1 MRFRCRGRAAFLG
14 FVLAVSLVQAAP
26 ATEKITTGF
35 VGSPTSSGWAWF
47 IGMAKGYFA
56 AAGIEIDPIYVPSAP
71 GIVQQLSAGSLDI
84 VSGTGLTD
92 PLYAIDKG
100 APIAIARVTTQA
112 SPYVMMAKPAIK
124 SIKDLKGKTIVIGG
138 LRDITRVYFDR
149 MMAGNGLKEGDYDIT
164 VIGATPGRWSA
175 LQSGAADA
183 ALLIPPIV
191 FKAEAA
197 GFSNI
202 GYAYD
207 YAKDLPFGGIIV
219 NKNWVANRLPL
230 MRGLMQAY
238 ATSLQWFLDEKNR
251 QEAIDILRQA
261 GNLEEAEVVQAYQFT
276 KKIPF
281 FETTGKLSKAQFASL
296 MNVLIQMGELKAPL
310 SLEQIALPGVSEIEN

>member
-1 MRFRCRGRAAFLG
+1 MVVA
-14 FVLAVSLVQAAP
+14 LALSGASGAP
-26 ATEKITTGF
+26 ASEKITTGF

-47 IGMAKGYFA
+47 IGMEKGYFA
-56 AAGIEIDPIYVPSAP
+56 EAGIEIDPIYVPSAP

-112 SPYVMMAKPAIK
+112 SPYVLMAKPAIK
-124 SIKDLKGKTIVIGG
+124 SIKELKGKTIVIGG

-149 MMAGNGLKEGDYDIT
+149 MMEGNGLKEGDYDIT

-191 FKAEAA
+191 FKAEGA

-219 NKNWVANRLPL
+219 NKNWAAPRLSLVQGL
-230 MRGLMQAY
+230 MRAY
-238 ATSLQWFLDEKNR
+238 AKSLDWFFDPANR
-251 QEAIDILRQA
+251 QEAIAILMKA
-261 GNLEEAEVVQAYQFT
+261 GNLDEQEVAQAYDFT

-281 FETTGKLSKAQFASL
+281 FETTGKLSKAQFESL
-296 MNVLIQMGELKAPL
+296 MNVLVRMGELKAPL
-310 SLEQIALPGVSEIEN
+310 PLERIALTGVSEIEN

>member
-1 MRFRCRGRAAFLG
+1 MRFRFRGRAAVI
-14 FVLAVSLVQAAP
+14 FVASALLLAPAAR
-26 ATEKITTGF
+26 ATEKIATGF
-35 VGSPTSSGWAWF
+35 VGSPTASGWAWF

-56 AAGIEIDPIYVPSAP
+56 EADIEIDPVFVPSAP

-112 SPYVMMAKPAIK
+112 SPYVMMAKPAIH
-124 SIKDLKGKTIVIGG
+124 SLEELKGKTIVIGG

-149 MMAGNGLKEGDYDIT
+149 MMEGNGLKEGDYDIT
-164 VIGATPGRWSA
+164 VIGATPGRWAA

-202 GYAYD
+202 GLAYD
-207 YAKDLPFGGIIV
+207 YTNDLPFGGIIV
-219 NKNWVANRLPL
+219 NKNWAASRLPL
-230 MRGLMQAY
+230 VRGLLGAY
-238 ATSLQWFLDEKNR
+238 AKSLDWFFDGANR
-251 QEAIDILRQA
+251 QEAIEILRKA
-261 GNLEEAEVVQAYQFT
+261 GNLDEAEVAQSYDFT

-281 FETTGKLSKAQFASL
+281 FETTGKLSKAQFESL
-296 MNVLIQMGELKAPL
+296 MNVLVKMGELKAPL
-310 SLEQIALPGVSEIEN
+310 TLEQIALTGVSEIEK